1 MKGLIN
7 FFLVVI
13 LIAAISLGGY
23 FLFFG
28 TGINSPFDDGSSGSV
43 ETTTGSDVVVYFKG
57 EKVTDDVILSQGAEN
72 SFDIEYEDD
81 GTKEY
86 NLKVVPN
93 VRFEYSVS
101 GSATTLAESQDI
113 TGAFDIEKTK
123 ERFIIKLADGENS
136 QTVLS
141 RLYPD
146 KKVNVV
152 KKYRDSALPFWRIV
166 ITSKSGKVLYNIN
179 FGIGINVT
187 GVTLPE
193 NLTF

>member
-13 LIAAISLGGY
+13 LIAAIALGGY

-43 ETTTGSDVVVYFKG
+43 GTTTESDVVVYFKG
-57 EKVTDDVILSQGAEN
+57 EKVTDDIILSQGAEN
-72 SFDIEYEDD
+72 RFDIEYEDD
-81 GTKEY
+81 VAKEY

-101 GSATTLAESQDI
+101 GSATTLSESQDI

-123 ERFIIKLADGENS
+123 DCFIIKLTDGENS

-152 KKYRDSALPFWRIV
+152 KKYRDSALPFWRVV